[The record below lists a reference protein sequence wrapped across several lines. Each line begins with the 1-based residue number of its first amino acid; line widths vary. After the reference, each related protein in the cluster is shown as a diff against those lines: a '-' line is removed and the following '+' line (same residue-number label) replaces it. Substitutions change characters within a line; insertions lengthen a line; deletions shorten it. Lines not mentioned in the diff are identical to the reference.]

1 MALLCT
7 SLKAEMSACM
17 GRQLVRRV
25 VGILPFLCGRN
36 QENNKF
42 LSIRQKVVVLVK
54 FRPQAAVRLQK
65 QPVQRDDGCLFW
77 HYFR

>member
-17 GRQLVRRV
+17 EDSWEGEYWESCPSC
-25 VGILPFLCGRN
+25 VGGIKIIVN
-36 QENNKF
+36 
-42 LSIRQKVVVLVK
+42 SVKVVVLAK
-54 FRPQAAVRLQK
+54 FRPQAAARLQK